1 MQIIQFILSN
11 ADAMLA
17 ILGSLVTAASLIVA
31 LTPSHTDDKIVGII
45 RGALERLSFIKHT
58 EGVK

>member
-17 ILGSLVTAASLIVA
+17 IIGSLVTAASLIVA
-31 LTPSHTDDKIVGII
+31 LTPSHSDDKIVGVI
-45 RGALERLSFIKHT
+45 RGALERLSMIKHS

>member
-17 ILGSLVTAASLIVA
+17 IIGSLVTAASLIVA
-31 LTPSHTDDKIVGII
+31 LTPSHSDDKIVGVI
-45 RGALERLSFIKHT
+45 RGALERLSMIKHN

>member
-1 MQIIQFILSN
+1 MQIIQFIISN
-11 ADAMLA
+11 ADAIFA

-31 LTPSHTDDKIVGII
+31 LTPSHSDDQVVGII
-45 RGALERLSFIKHT
+45 RNALERLSFIKHT